1 LRVVIPMKRKK
12 GFSWLLTLFIVF
24 IILGGIFFGFRF
36 LSSRRTEEVPPKS
49 VADIRAEKGIPVKVD
64 QVEVL
69 PWQVWKRYYGQVRP
83 SRTQDLTSYVREFI
97 VNVPVDVGDKVRQGD
112 VLLELS
118 KETQAFDLAARIAD
132 YREAKRDY
140 ERKLALS
147 KAGGISKQE
156 VEKAYVTMQQKRS
169 LVADVQTKVSR
180 TKVYAKIDGTVTYRD
195 AEVGEIAE
203 SGKKLMV
210 VADTKNLEVEVLLP
224 PLEVGRIRKGVAVR
238 IKLQDRT
245 CPEAKTCMGTVL
257 RIDPE
262 AEPSTGLF
270 KCIVKLAP
278 DADFPPGSYVETE
291 FLIDNR
297 AEVVQVPYEIIDREG
312 GRAFVF
318 VVEDGR
324 AFKRYIE
331 VGEGVDRMR
340 EVVSGL
346 SQGETIVVEGMD
358 NLFDSARVWIQEP

>member
-1 LRVVIPMKRKK
+1 MKGKK
-12 GFSWLLTLFIVF
+12 GFSWMITLL
-24 IILGGIFFGFRF
+24 IILIALGGIALGFRY
-36 LSSRRTEEVPPKS
+36 LVSKRSEEKPPES
-49 VADIRAEKGIPVKVD
+49 VADIREEKGIPVKVD
-64 QVEVL
+64 QVEAL

-97 VNVPVDVGDKVRQGD
+97 VDVPVDVGDKVKQGE

-118 KETQAFDLAARIAD
+118 KETQAFDLAARVAD
-132 YREAKRDY
+132 YGEAKRDY

-156 VEKAYVTMQQKRS
+156 VEKAYVAMEQKRS
-169 LVADVQTKVSR
+169 LVADVQTKVAR

-210 VADTKNLEVEVLLP
+210 VADTRNLEVEVLLP
-224 PLEVGRIRKGVAVR
+224 PIEIGRIKKGVTVR

-245 CPEAKTCMGTVL
+245 CPEMKTCMGTVL

-262 AEPSTGLF
+262 ADPTTGLF
-270 KCIVKLAP
+270 RCIVKLVP
-278 DADFPPGSYVETE
+278 DAEFTPGSYVETE
-291 FLIDNR
+291 FLIDDR
-297 AEVVQVPYEIIDREG
+297 SDVIQIPYEIIDREK
-312 GRAFVF
+312 RRTYVF
-318 VVEDGR
+318 VVEEGR
-324 AFKRYIE
+324 AFIRYIE
-331 VGEGVDRMR
+331 LGEGVYRMR

-346 SQGETIVVEGMD
+346 GEGETVVVEGMD
-358 NLFDSARVWIQEP
+358 NVFDGARVWIQEP